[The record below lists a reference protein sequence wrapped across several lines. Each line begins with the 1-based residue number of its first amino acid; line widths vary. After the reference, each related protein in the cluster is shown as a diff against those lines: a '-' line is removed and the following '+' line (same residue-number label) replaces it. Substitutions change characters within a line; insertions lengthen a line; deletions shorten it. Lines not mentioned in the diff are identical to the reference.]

1 MNLALLLFVIG
12 VLMIVAGIS
21 LDLSPTCNQDIKVK
35 IVPQSV
41 YMDIAANQ
49 ELTDQV
55 YQDMIQN

>member
-1 MNLALLLFVIG
+1 
-12 VLMIVAGIS
+12 MIVAGIS